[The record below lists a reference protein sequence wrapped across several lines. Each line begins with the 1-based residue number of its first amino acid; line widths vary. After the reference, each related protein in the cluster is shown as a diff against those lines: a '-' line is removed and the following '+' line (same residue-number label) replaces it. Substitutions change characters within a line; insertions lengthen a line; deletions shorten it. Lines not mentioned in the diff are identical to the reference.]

1 MQTLL
6 TGRILILFL
15 LLACCQLHGYA
26 QQGPVIKPLSNLR
39 VKKVSTRQ
47 PVIQLDSLSLIPNTI
62 YIPGVPDSAFTVDF
76 INSTLT
82 WRSRFIL
89 DSLYIRYRVFPT
101 RMNAV
106 VNRMEYDSVM
116 NRFIGQA
123 YTPNFSGIQQTDNF
137 FSFGNITYNGSFGRA
152 ISFGNSQDAVVTSNL
167 NLQLSGYLAD
177 SIEIA
182 AAITDNN
189 IPIQPDGTTQQL
201 NEFDRIF
208 LQFKKNGWALS
219 LGDIDI
225 RQQQSYFLSFYKRLQ
240 GLAFE
245 TNSTIAPGLTNKAML
260 SGSIAK
266 GKFTRDIL
274 EPLEGNQG
282 PYRLKGA
289 NNEFFFIVLAN
300 TERVFID
307 GELLQRGED
316 QDYVINYNTAEIT
329 FTPRRMITK
338 DKRIQVEFEYADR
351 NYLNSNIYLAD
362 ELNIKD
368 KVKVRIGFFN
378 NSDAKSSPINQTL
391 DPAQK
396 QFLNNLGDSIQRAFY
411 PNAVLDT
418 FAVGKI
424 LYKKIDSVF
433 NGGLSHDTVYIY
445 STNPDSARYSLS
457 FIDVGQGNGNYIPDL
472 NGANGKVYK
481 WIEPVSGQ
489 RQGRY
494 EPAVFLVTPK
504 KQQVVTLGV
513 DYLVNKNTEVNT
525 EMAMS
530 NYNINAFSSKDKSDD
545 KGYAAKASVKNTIP
559 FKGKKGLMLTSN
571 AGFEY
576 VESRFKPLE
585 RLRNIEFARDWGLP
599 LQSTPANESILSGG
613 LGLTDKKMNSLK
625 YQFTN
630 YNRGADFTGIRNT
643 ILHVQD
649 IGGWRFNNVFSIS
662 NVNAIDAKG
671 FFLRPTIDMTRF
683 FKKLKS
689 YSLNINYSV
698 EHTAIRNKATDT
710 LTPLSFSFT
719 NFQATVRSDESRPN
733 HWGLIYSTRTNQYPV
748 GKELQKS
755 DRSQNFNL
763 FAELL
768 KNEKHQFRFN
778 GTYRILE
785 IINQDITTQKADK
798 SLLGRAEYLF
808 NEWRGLVSGS
818 MLYEVGSGQEQKRD
832 FAFLE
837 VPAGQGEYTWIDYNN
852 DGIQQLNEFEIAK
865 FQDQAKYIRIF
876 TPTNEFIKANYN
888 TFNYTAGLNPR
899 SVIDVVKANGFKK
912 FLSKVNLQSSLQL
925 NKKEIARGVVQLNP
939 FRSPLSDTSLITL
952 NSVLVNT
959 FSFNRF
965 SSSWGFDINNS
976 RNNNKSLLTYGYET
990 RSLDEWSIRSRI
1002 NITKQLMLEL
1012 AGRTGVNQLSTSSVK
1027 FDNRNY
1033 KIEQR
1038 SVEPAIN
1045 FINGSNFRWLIGY
1058 KYTTRNNVEGAGE
1071 KTMSNSINT
1080 DIKYNILQ
1088 STSINGKFTY
1098 NNISYKSNLPNPN
1111 VNSPA
1116 AYILLDGLLPGK
1128 NFLWNLDLT
1137 KRLSNNLE
1145 LNIQYEGRKPGT
1157 SRVIHV
1163 GRAAIRALL

>member
-1 MQTLL
+1 MP
-6 TGRILILFL
+6 GRPI
-15 LLACCQLHGYA
+15 
-26 QQGPVIKPLSNLR
+26 SNLR
-39 VKKVSTRQ
+39 TKKVSTRT
-47 PVIQLDSLSLIPNTI
+47 PKVQLDSLSLIPNTV
-62 YIPGVPDSAFTVDF
+62 YIAGIPDSAYTIDF

-82 WRSRFIL
+82 WHGRFIL

-123 YTPNFSGIQQTDNF
+123 YSPNFAGVQQTDNF
-137 FSFGNITYNGSFGRA
+137 FSFGNINYNGSFGRS

-201 NEFDRIF
+201 NEFDKIF
-208 LQFKKNGWALS
+208 LQFKKRNWALS

-225 RQQQSYFLSFYKRLQ
+225 REQQNYFLSFYKRLQ
-240 GLAFE
+240 GIAFE
-245 TNSTIAPGLTNKAML
+245 TTSQISSNITNKAMV

-362 ELNIKD
+362 ELSIKD
-368 KVKVRIGFFN
+368 KVKVKLAFFN
-378 NSDAKSSPINQTL
+378 NADAKSSPINQTL

-396 QFLNNLGDSIQRAFY
+396 KFLNNLGDSITRAFY
-411 PNAVLDT
+411 PNSSIDT

-424 LYKKIDSVF
+424 LYKKV
-433 NGGLSHDTVYIY
+433 DTVFTGGRDSIYIY
-445 STNPDSARYSLS
+445 STNKDSAKYSLS
-457 FIDVGQGNGNYIPDL
+457 FIDVGQGKGNYLPDF
-472 NGANGKVYK
+472 NGANGKVYR
-481 WIEPVSGQ
+481 WVQPVNGQ
-489 RQGRY
+489 PQGQY
-494 EPAVFLVTPK
+494 EAAVFLVTPK
-504 KQQVVTLGV
+504 KLQVMSLGV
-513 DYLVNKNTEVNT
+513 DYAVSKNTEVNT
-525 EMAMS
+525 EVAMS
-530 NYNINAFSSKDKSDD
+530 NYNVNTFSSKDKADD
-545 KGYAAKASVKNTIP
+545 KGYAAKASIKNTIP
-559 FKGKKGLMLTSN
+559 LRGKNGLALTSN
-571 AGFEY
+571 AGFEF

-585 RLRNIEFARDWGLP
+585 RLRNIEFGRDWGLP
-599 LQSTPANESILSGG
+599 IIPTPANESIITAG
-613 LGLTDKKMNSLK
+613 LAITDNKINSLK

-630 YNRGADFTGIRNT
+630 YNRGGDFTGIRNSIYHT
-643 ILHVQD
+643 QD
-649 IGGWRFNNVFSIS
+649 LKGWKFNNVLMLS
-662 NVNAIDAKG
+662 NVNATDVKG
-671 FFLRPTIDMTRF
+671 VFLRPTFDVSRT
-683 FKKLKS
+683 FKKLHN
-689 YSLNINYSV
+689 YWIGLNYAI
-698 EHTAIRNKATDT
+698 EHTSIKNKVTDT
-710 LTPLSFSFT
+710 LTPQSFSFK
-719 NFQATVRSDESRPN
+719 NFTATIKSDISKAN
-733 HWGLIYSTRTNQYPV
+733 QWGVIYTTRTNQYPL
-748 GKELQKS
+748 GKDLVTS
-755 DRSQNFNL
+755 DRGQSVNVFT
-763 FAELL
+763 ELL
-768 KNEKHQFRFN
+768 RNERHQFRFN
-778 GTYRILE
+778 GTYRILQ
-785 IINQDITTQKADK
+785 ILNDKVTTQKADK

-808 NEWRGLVSGS
+808 NEWKGLAIGS
-818 MLYEVGSGQEQKRD
+818 VLYEVGSGQEQKRD
-832 FAFLE
+832 FAYLE

-852 DGIQQLNEFEIAK
+852 DGIQQLNEFEVAR
-865 FQDQAKYIRIF
+865 FQDQAKYIRIL
-876 TPTNEFIKANYN
+876 TPTNDFIKANYN
-888 TFNYTAGLNPR
+888 TINYTVALNPR
-899 SVIDVVKANGFKK
+899 AVMDISKAKGFKK
-912 FLSKVNLQSSLQL
+912 LLSRINLQSSLQL
-925 NKKEIARGVVQLNP
+925 NKKEIAKGVVQLNP
-939 FRSPLSDTSLITL
+939 FKAPLGDTSLITL
-952 NSVLVNT
+952 NQILINT

-965 SSSWGFDINNS
+965 SSAWGLDINNS
-976 RNNNKSLLTYGYET
+976 RNNSKSLLTYGYES
-990 RSLDEWSIRSRI
+990 RKLDEWSIRGRI
-1002 NITKQLMLEL
+1002 NLTKRLLFEL
-1012 AGRTGVNQLSTSSVK
+1012 TGRTGINQLSTSNAK

-1033 KIEQR
+1033 KIQQR
-1038 SVEPAIN
+1038 SVEPSIN
-1045 FINGSNFRWLIGY
+1045 FINGSNFRWLVGY
-1058 KYTTRNNVEGAGE
+1058 KFMSRKNEQGAKE
-1071 KTMSNSINT
+1071 STSSNSLLT

-1098 NNISYKSNLPNPN
+1098 SNINFKSTELNPN

-1116 AYILLDGLLPGK
+1116 AYILLDGLMPGK
-1128 NFLWNLDLT
+1128 NFLWTLDLT

-1157 SRVIHV
+1157 SRIVHV

>member
-1 MQTLL
+1 MPTLL
-6 TGRILILFL
+6 TARILILFV
-15 LLACCQLHGYA
+15 LLACCQLQLYS
-26 QQGPVIKPLSNLR
+26 QQPSARPASNLR
-39 VKKVSTRQ
+39 FKKVSTRV
-47 PVIQLDSLSLIPNTI
+47 PKIQLDSLSLIPNTVQI
-62 YIPGVPDSAFTVDF
+62 AGVPDSAYTIDF

-82 WRSRFIL
+82 WHGKFIL

-101 RMNAV
+101 KMNAV

-116 NRFIGQA
+116 KRFIGQV
-123 YTPNFSGIQQTDNF
+123 YSPNFAGVQQTDNF
-137 FSFGNITYNGSFGRA
+137 FSFGNITYNGSFGRS

-201 NEFDRIF
+201 NEFDKIF
-208 LQFKKNGWALS
+208 LQFRKNNWALS

-225 RQQQSYFLSFYKRLQ
+225 RQQQNYFLNFYKRLQ
-240 GLAFE
+240 GIAFE
-245 TNSTIAPGLTNKAML
+245 TNSRISKNVTNKAMV

-351 NYLNSNIYLAD
+351 NYLNSNIYLSD
-362 ELNIKD
+362 EVNIKD
-368 KVKVRIGFFN
+368 KVKVKLGFFSN
-378 NSDAKSSPINQTL
+378 ADAKSSPINQTL
-391 DPAQK
+391 DPDQK
-396 QFLNNLGDSIQRAFY
+396 KFLNNLGDSITRAFY
-411 PNAVLDT
+411 PNSVIDT
-418 FAVGKI
+418 FSVGKI
-424 LYKKIDSVF
+424 LYKKV
-433 NGGLSHDTVYIY
+433 DTVYTGGRDSIYIY
-445 STNPDSARYSLS
+445 STNKDSAKYTLS
-457 FIDVGQGNGNYIPDL
+457 FIDVGQGNGSYIPDF
-472 NGANGKVYK
+472 NGANGKVFR
-481 WIEPVSGQ
+481 WVQPINGQ

-504 KQQVVTLGV
+504 KLQVVALGV
-513 DYLVNKNTEVNT
+513 DYSVNKNTEVNT
-525 EMAMS
+525 EVAMS
-530 NYNINAFSSKDKSDD
+530 NYNVNTFSSKDKADD

-559 FKGKKGLMLTSN
+559 LRSKNELALTSN

-585 RLRNIEFARDWGLP
+585 RLRNVEFARDWGLP
-599 LQSTPANESILSGG
+599 ILPTPANETILTGG
-613 LGLTDKKMNSLK
+613 LALTDNKTNSLK

-630 YNRGADFTGIRNT
+630 YNRGGDFTGIRNS
-643 ILHVQD
+643 LYHQQD
-649 IGGWRFNNVFSIS
+649 LKGWKFNNVFMIS
-662 NVNAIDAKG
+662 NVSSTDVKG
-671 FFLRPTIDMTRF
+671 VFLRPTVDISRTFR
-683 FKKLKS
+683 KLHN
-689 YSLNINYSV
+689 YWLNLNYSV
-698 EHTAIRNKATDT
+698 EHTSIRNKSTDT
-710 LTPLSFSFT
+710 LTPQSFSFK
-719 NFQATVRSDESRPN
+719 NFTATIKSDVSKSN
-733 HWGLIYSTRTNQYPV
+733 QWGVTYTTRTNQYPF
-748 GKELQKS
+748 GKDLATS
-755 DRSQNFNL
+755 DRGQSVNL

-768 KNEKHQFRFN
+768 KNERHQFRFN
-778 GTYRILE
+778 GTYRVLQIL
-785 IINQDITTQKADK
+785 NDKITTQKADK
-798 SLLGRAEYLF
+798 SLLGRAEYVF
-808 NEWRGLVSGS
+808 NEWKGLAVGS
-818 MLYEVGSGQEQKRD
+818 VLYEVGSGQEQKRD

-852 DGIQQLNEFEIAK
+852 DGIQQLNEFEVAR

-876 TPTNEFIKANYN
+876 TPTNDFIKANYN
-888 TFNYTAGLNPR
+888 TMNYTVGLNPR
-899 SVIDVVKANGFKK
+899 AVINIAQAKGVKK
-912 FLSKVNLQSSLQL
+912 FLARINLQSSLQL
-925 NKKEIARGVVQLNP
+925 NKKEIAKGVVQLNP
-939 FRSPLSDTSLITL
+939 FKAPLGDTSLITL
-952 NSVLVNT
+952 NSILINT

-965 SSSWGFDINNS
+965 SSAWGLDINNS
-976 RNNNKSLLTYGYET
+976 RNNSKSLLTYGYES
-990 RSLDEWSIRSRI
+990 RKLDEWSVRGRV
-1002 NITKQLMLEL
+1002 NITKKLLFEL
-1012 AGRTGVNQLSTSSVK
+1012 TGRAGINQLSTSNKK

-1033 KIEQR
+1033 KIQQR
-1038 SVEPAIN
+1038 SIEPSFN
-1045 FINGSNFRWLIGY
+1045 FINGSNFRWLLGY
-1058 KYTTRNNVEGAGE
+1058 KFMSRKNDEGAKE
-1071 KTMSNSINT
+1071 STSSNSLLT

-1098 NNISYKSNLPNPN
+1098 SNISFKSAEASPN

-1116 AYILLDGLLPGK
+1116 AYILLDGLMPGK
-1128 NFLWNLDLT
+1128 NFLWTLDLT

-1157 SRVIHV
+1157 SRIVHT